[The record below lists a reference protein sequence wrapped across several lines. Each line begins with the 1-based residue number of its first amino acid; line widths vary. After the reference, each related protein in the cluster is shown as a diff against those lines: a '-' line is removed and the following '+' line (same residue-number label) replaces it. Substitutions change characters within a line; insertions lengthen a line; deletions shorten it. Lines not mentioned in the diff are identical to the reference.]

1 MSEVTVQVEVN
12 GRASHQHQIR
22 EAAAQLKE
30 AIDTCARV
38 WMCRPHTINARYL
51 GKQERR
57 AGIKGHTPVELSYA
71 LAKQDE
77 DRSES
82 RRGVH
87 GGQGVGS

>member
-30 AIDTCARV
+30 AIETAALS

-51 GKQERR
+51 GKRFVQNRT
-57 AGIKGHTPVELSYA
+57 HHELSYA

-82 RRGVH
+82 RKGVH
-87 GGQGVGS
+87 GAQGVGS